1 MRIHK
6 EGYGIIITFLIIG
19 ILIDLLCFAVAPSVA
34 IWITICTLLLV
45 LFTVRF
51 FRVPERFTPEL
62 CPSVLYSPAD
72 GTVVA
77 IEEVF
82 EDEYLQR
89 KVIKVSI
96 FMSIW
101 NVHINWFPVSG
112 SVEYF
117 RHHDGKYLVAWHEKS
132 STLNERT
139 TTVVKTNEGNVV
151 LFRQIAGFIARRI
164 VNRTH
169 VHQTATQCEEC
180 GFIKFGSRVDLF
192 LPLDTE
198 IMVKLGEDV
207 VGTQTMIARFAK

>member
-6 EGYGIIITFLIIG
+6 EGYGIIITFLIVS
-19 ILIDLLCFAVAPSVA
+19 ILIDLLCYAISPTVAVWV
-34 IWITICTLLLV
+34 TIATMLLV

-62 CPSVLYSPAD
+62 SDSVLYSPAD

-82 EDEYLQR
+82 EDEYLQ
-89 KVIKVSI
+89 KEVIKVSI
-96 FMSIW
+96 FMSVW
-101 NVHINWFPVSG
+101 NVHINWHPISG
-112 SVEYF
+112 TVEYF
-117 RHHDGKYLVAWHEKS
+117 RHHQGKYLVAWHEKS

-139 TTVVKTNEGNVV
+139 TTVVRTADDNVV

-169 VHQTATQCEEC
+169 IHQSVTQCDEC
-180 GFIKFGSRVDLF
+180 GFIKFGSRVDIF

-198 IMVKLGEDV
+198 ILVKMDEDV
-207 VGTQTMIARFAK
+207 VGTQTIIAKFTK